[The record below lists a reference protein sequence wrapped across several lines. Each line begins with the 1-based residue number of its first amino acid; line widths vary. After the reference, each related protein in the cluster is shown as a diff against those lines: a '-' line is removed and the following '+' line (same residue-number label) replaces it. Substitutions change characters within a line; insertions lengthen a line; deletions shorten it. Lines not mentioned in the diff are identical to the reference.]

1 MLNQPNWFNESE
13 YADFLAES
21 SMLWEVNIPLQKQK
35 LENRKKLFQFKANK
49 ARQEGI
55 LKMEL
60 ARDAAR
66 AKAKGALMGLGESH
80 KEQLMNNFFNKLIEE
95 RTPIK
100 AEKRKMRPEVD
111 PGDRERDRKREER
124 RQTGQESVLKRII
137 IVKNNRRNK
146 IEIIPKDD
154 YNPDIH
160 TILKGKVKKIDKG
173 NISQRDLKY
182 YSSLDN
188 FMNTKTSIRLLGK
201 VEKEKKSAQKQ
212 KSKTISSSSSS
223 EAVSSTPPPPPRMR
237 APKDGKEITDPAS
250 SYADW
255 DHNIN
260 QLSYAIPDAFSA
272 ISGKKPSAEYLQ
284 LVNNSR
290 TIGDSLQRL
299 VKQILNNSPQ
309 TANMKF
315 DAVPPTVKVGK
326 AWSVYGMKE
335 AQPNATFI
343 GVSKEQKQTTGFVVK
358 IGEQIK
364 PTLKGEANFV
374 LTSCMANI
382 PQEQLIASFG
392 PFVDDFIQKLRMSY
406 SAIRTPPPVQ
416 VDRQGEM
423 KLQTIKWKQK
433 STEMDQKKL
442 IENAADMFESF
453 FNQNEEL
460 KAAFLLEALTGN
472 IKFEG
477 KLGSA
482 QIMLSARKDGTDAE
496 LIGIDP
502 NFAMTLAKS
511 KDTDLSLKFQPT
523 PNTSNGFLQNLM
535 QMMVSLNES
544 AMDAV
549 GEIQKVKDQLTN
561 PFTFLQMFELGLTD
575 VSFRTPI
582 VYSDFY
588 SFSDSGISNTIIM
601 NPGSD
606 KEEEITIPVKNNYN
620 SDGDDENIIE
630 KGADALLESYILSN
644 DYLVEKIKSGEID
657 LIDALS
663 IIEEQFSLEE
673 KRNYRKEYDNY
684 HSKPEQRKNRS
695 KRVLARRKMEEKG
708 RVHKGDGKDVDHK
721 NGNPKDNSDDN
732 LRVLSKSKNRSMNED
747 HGAGFEGT
755 PEAVNKLLQDTPGS
769 SATFIGTK
777 SIPYLESQLDKKLK
791 AKKK

>member
-21 SMLWEVNIPLQKQK
+21 SMLWEMNIPLQKQK

-66 AKAKGALMGLGESH
+66 AKAKGALMGLGESR
-80 KEQLMNNFFNKLIEE
+80 KEQLMNNFFDKLIEE

-100 AEKRKMRPEVD
+100 AEKRKMRPEVN

-124 RQTGQESVLKRII
+124 RQDGQESVLKRII

-154 YNPDIH
+154 YNADIH

-188 FMNTKTSIRLLGK
+188 FINTKTSIRLLGK
-201 VEKEKKSAQKQ
+201 IEKEKKSTKKQ
-212 KSKTISSSSSS
+212 KSKTTSSFPSS
-223 EAVSSTPPPPPRMR
+223 EAVSSAPPPPPRMR

-260 QLSYAIPDAFSA
+260 QLSYAIPDAFSVMN
-272 ISGKKPSAEYLQ
+272 GKKPSAEYEQ
-284 LVNNSR
+284 LVSNSR

-343 GVSKEQKQTTGFVVK
+343 GVDKQQKQTMGFAVK

-364 PTLKGEANFV
+364 PTLRGEANFV
-374 LTSCMANI
+374 LNTSMASI
-382 PQEQLIASFG
+382 PQEELIASFG
-392 PFVDDFIQKLRMSY
+392 PFVDDFIQNLRISY

-433 STEMDQKKL
+433 SAEMDQKKL
-442 IENAADMFESF
+442 IEKAADMFETF

-482 QIMLSARKDGTDAE
+482 QVMLSARKDGTDAE
-496 LIGIDP
+496 LINIDP

-544 AMDAV
+544 AIEAV
-549 GEIQKVKDQLTN
+549 GEIQKVKDQLAN
-561 PFTFLQMFELGLTD
+561 PFTFLQMFELALND
-575 VSFRTPI
+575 AAFRTPI
-582 VYSDFY
+582 IYSDFY

-644 DYLVEKIKSGEID
+644 DYLVEKIKLGEINF
-657 LIDALS
+657 IDALS
-663 IIEEQFSLEE
+663 ILEEQFSLEE

-684 HSKPEQRKNRS
+684 HAKPEQRKNRS
-695 KRVLARRKMEEKG
+695 KRVLANRIMKKKG
-708 RVHKGDGKDVDHK
+708 KISKGDGNDTHHKD
-721 NGNPKDNSDDN
+721 GNPQNNSDDN
-732 LRVLSKSKNRSMNED
+732 LEVISKSKNRSMNED
-747 HGAGFEGT
+747 HGAGFQGT
-755 PEAVNKLLQDTPGS
+755 PELVNKLLQDTPGS
-769 SATFIGTK
+769 GASFVGMK

-791 AKKK
+791 VKKK

>member
-21 SMLWEVNIPLQKQK
+21 SILWEMNVPLQKQK

-80 KEQLMNNFFNKLIEE
+80 KEQLMNNFFDKLIEE

-111 PGDRERDRKREER
+111 PADRERDRKREER

-154 YNPDIH
+154 YNSDIH
-160 TILKGKVKKIDKG
+160 TVLKGKVKKIDKG

-182 YSSLDN
+182 YSGLDN
-188 FMNTKTSIRLLGK
+188 FINTKTSIRLLGK
-201 VEKEKKSAQKQ
+201 IEKEKKSVQKQ
-212 KSKTISSSSSS
+212 KSKTTSTDKSA
-223 EAVSSTPPPPPRMR
+223 EAVSSAPPTPPRMR

-250 SYADW
+250 SYPDW

-272 ISGKKPSAEYLQ
+272 INGKKPSAEYEQ
-284 LVNNSR
+284 LVSNSR

-326 AWSVYGMKE
+326 AWSVYGMKQ

-343 GVSKEQKQTTGFVVK
+343 GVDKQQKQTMGFAVK

-374 LTSCMANI
+374 LNTCMANI

-392 PFVDDFIQKLRMSY
+392 PFVDDFIQNLRISY

-423 KLQTIKWKQK
+423 KLQTMKWKQK
-433 STEMDQKKL
+433 SAEMDQKKL
-442 IENAADMFESF
+442 IEKAADMFESF

-482 QIMLSARKDGTDAE
+482 QMMLSARKDGTDAE
-496 LIGIDP
+496 LINIDP

-544 AMDAV
+544 AIEAV
-549 GEIQKVKDQLTN
+549 GEIQKVKDQLAN
-561 PFTFLQMFELGLTD
+561 PFTFLQMFELALND
-575 VSFRTPI
+575 AAFRTPI
-582 VYSDFY
+582 IYSDFY

-630 KGADALLESYILSN
+630 KGTDALLESYILSN
-644 DYLVEKIKSGEID
+644 DYLVEKIKLGEMD
-657 LIDALS
+657 LIDGLS
-663 IIEEQFSLEE
+663 ILEEQFSLEE

-684 HSKPEQRKNRS
+684 HAKPEQRKNRS

-732 LRVLSKSKNRSMNED
+732 LRVLPKSKNRSMNED

-769 SATFIGTK
+769 GGSFVGTK